1 MFLELVITFVKK
13 GIINFQSSGFIIE
26 VIALQNWKE
35 PENFKLLSLF
45 GFRVIDDFNAF
56 TKLTSTINKYISRN
70 ENTTLGRCRSVRFSG
85 LAKDIF

>member
-26 VIALQNWKE
+26 VIALKK

-70 ENTTLGRCRSVRFSG
+70 ENATLGRCRSVRFSG

>member
-1 MFLELVITFVKK
+1 MFLELVATFVKK
-13 GIINFQSSGFIIE
+13 SIINFQSSGFIIK

-70 ENTTLGRCRSVRFSG
+70 ENTAMGRFSG
-85 LAKDIF
+85 LAKEIF